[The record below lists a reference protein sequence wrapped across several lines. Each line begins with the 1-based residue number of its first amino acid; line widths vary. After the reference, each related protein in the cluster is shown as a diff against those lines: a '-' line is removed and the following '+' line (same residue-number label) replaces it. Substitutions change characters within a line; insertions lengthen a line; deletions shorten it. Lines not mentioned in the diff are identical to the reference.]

1 VPRSVSQKI
10 MPMQIMKRQLT
21 NKSVQASFTVSP
33 ATKAILVF
41 LSQELNHVCINNE
54 LDARARAGAGVNVL
68 GETDTDETSP
78 TYGQFLYHSRPQ
90 LANKTPYDP
99 RMPSNQATDTTDS
112 NNNHSGLTF
121 EDPITGVD
129 KTCEISAPVF
139 WESLQCQL
147 SSDVQPAQML
157 TEQSPPD
164 GLVSRAWS
172 LYVNFIAKSAGYRS
186 SLMSYSEF
194 CGYTNANYA
203 SAPRCGSRGTYLFI
217 RILITDID
225 CRIGHNVQSCT
236 RVVQELYNIHSKHSV
251 YSVQYCTTC
260 RFVTPLPAGGG
271 WVC

>member
-1 VPRSVSQKI
+1 

-21 NKSVQASFTVSP
+21 NKSVQSSFTVSP

-68 GETDTDETSP
+68 GETDTDTTSP

-99 RMPSNQATDTTDS
+99 RMPSNQATNTTDS

-121 EDPITGVD
+121 EDPITGAD

-147 SSDVQPAQML
+147 ASDVQPAQML

-203 SAPRCGSRGTYLFI
+203 SAPRCGSRGTWHAFNIQTQPGSMSSDLQIRGSLNADPKPEARQFI
-217 RILITDID
+217 TVMALSESIYDIEYQNGSPLPV
-225 CRIGHNVQSCT
+225 IT
-236 RVVQELYNIHSKHSV
+236 RVS
-251 YSVQYCTTC
+251 
-260 RFVTPLPAGGG
+260 PLS
-271 WVC
+271 